1 MALAPASS
9 PAPAASTAAPAR
21 SYAGPMML
29 MTTLFFLF
37 GAVTNFNGVLMPYL
51 KEVCHL
57 SDFESSLVPSA
68 FFAAYFLMSLPAGW
82 VLNRIGYQRGIVLGL
97 LVMAAG
103 ALVFVPAANAQAF
116 SLFLVGLSLLGAG
129 VTLLQ
134 VAANPYVSV
143 LGPAR
148 EAASRVSIV
157 GVANGLGGTLS
168 PLVGGLLLFGS
179 ASLLKQQLAALPVS
193 QRLAQEA
200 ALVKTPYLGLAAFLA
215 ALAILFF
222 LVRLP
227 KIESIP
233 ADEEATADDTALL
246 AGRKSAL
253 DFRHLVLGIGAIF
266 LYVGVE
272 VGLGDFLIRYGQAQH
287 ILQLSPFTQELV
299 QKLNAITNFG
309 LLVIGQR
316 PLPIDTAHGF
326 TAAVGAVMVASYWFG
341 TMVGRIAGIPLLR
354 RYPDRPLLVGVCA
367 TGALLV
373 LGSIALHGET
383 ALWLIVLCGLM
394 NSIMWPVIFPLA
406 IKGLGPFTKQGS
418 SYLIMGIVGGAII
431 SLLMGWL
438 ATHGGGLRVAFV
450 VPALC
455 YLYLLFYAVSGYR
468 VR

>member
-1 MALAPASS
+1 MALAPSS
-9 PAPAASTAAPAR
+9 TLVATATPAR
-21 SYAGPMML
+21 SYAGPMVL

-51 KEVCHL
+51 KDVCQL
-57 SDFESSLVPSA
+57 SDFQSSLIPFA

-97 LVMAAG
+97 LVMASG
-103 ALVFVPAANAQAF
+103 ALLFVPAAETQAF
-116 SLFLVGLSLLGAG
+116 SLFLGGLSLLGAG
-129 VTLLQ
+129 ITLLQ

-179 ASLLKQQLAALPVS
+179 TELLKKQLAALPIS

-200 ALVKTPYLGLAAFLA
+200 DLVRMPYVGLACFLA
-215 ALAILFF
+215 ALALLFF
-222 LVRLP
+222 VVRLP
-227 KIESIP
+227 KLESIP
-233 ADEEATADDTALL
+233 ADEQTAQTDAALL
-246 AGRKSAL
+246 AGRRSAL

-266 LYVGVE
+266 VYVGVE
-272 VGLGDFLIRYGQAQH
+272 VGLGDFMIRYGQSQH
-287 ILQLSPFTQELV
+287 IAQLSPFTQMLV
-299 QKLNAITNFG
+299 QKLSAITDYGRF
-309 LLVIGQR
+309 LIGQR

-326 TAAVGAVMVASYWFG
+326 TAAVGAVLVASYWFG
-341 TMVGRIAGIPLLR
+341 LMVGRIVGIPLLR
-354 RYPDRPLLVGVCA
+354 RFPDRPMLIGVCA
-367 TGALLV
+367 TGGALV
-373 LGSIALHGET
+373 IFSIFTQGET
-383 ALWLIVLCGLM
+383 ALWLIVLCGLC

-418 SYLIMGIVGGAII
+418 SYLIMAIVGGAILP
-431 SLLMGWL
+431 LLMGWL

-455 YLYLLFYAVSGYR
+455 YVYLLFYALSGYR

>member
-1 MALAPASS
+1 MALAPSS
-9 PAPAASTAAPAR
+9 TLVATAPPAR
-21 SYAGPMML
+21 SYAGPMVL

-51 KEVCHL
+51 KDVCQL
-57 SDFESSLVPSA
+57 SDFQSSLIPFA

-97 LVMAAG
+97 LVMASG
-103 ALVFVPAANAQAF
+103 ALLFVPAAETQAF
-116 SLFLVGLSLLGAG
+116 SLFLGGLSLLGAG
-129 VTLLQ
+129 ITLLQ

-179 ASLLKQQLAALPVS
+179 TELLKKQLAALPIS

-200 ALVKTPYLGLAAFLA
+200 DLVRMPYVGLACFLA
-215 ALAILFF
+215 ALALLFF
-222 LVRLP
+222 VVRLP
-227 KIESIP
+227 KLESIP
-233 ADEEATADDTALL
+233 ADEQTAQTDATLL
-246 AGRKSAL
+246 AGRRSAL

-266 LYVGVE
+266 VYVGVE
-272 VGLGDFLIRYGQAQH
+272 VGLGDFMIRYGQSQH
-287 ILQLSPFTQELV
+287 IAQLSPFTQMLV
-299 QKLNAITNFG
+299 QKLSAITDYGRF
-309 LLVIGQR
+309 LIGQR

-326 TAAVGAVMVASYWFG
+326 TAAVGAVLVASYWFG
-341 TMVGRIAGIPLLR
+341 LMVGRIVGIPLLR
-354 RYPDRPLLVGVCA
+354 RFPDRPMLIGVCA
-367 TGALLV
+367 TGVALV
-373 LGSIALHGET
+373 IFSIFTQGET
-383 ALWLIVLCGLM
+383 ALWLIVLCGLC

-418 SYLIMGIVGGAII
+418 SYLIMAIVGGAILP
-431 SLLMGWL
+431 LLMGWL

-455 YLYLLFYAVSGYR
+455 YVYLLFYALSGYR